1 MSNDSIVVRNGEEK
15 DLDDFFELFWM
26 SSVEHIQ
33 YNKELDALK
42 SKEQCKKFI
51 IDRQRKYLSDTKQIF
66 FVAQDNKKIIGA
78 ATGHIGPRD
87 EAAVYKVEE
96 MGFLDELCVIPEYRK
111 SGIGKRLVE
120 TLLQELDRR
129 AVQFVG
135 LGVAYKNPA
144 MHLYHTYGFHL
155 EGVWMVRRRDQPWNV
170 TEQYATQRGE
180 GKRYDPYGRGKETLP
195 FIVKVKPQSVMGDY
209 IALHGLLPENELPV
223 RFRHKIPENEIWIRK
238 NVYDDPKRRERI
250 LQGHEKFE
258 LELMETRGLTYKQ
271 AHQRA
276 QFHEKVY
283 RLEDWLGRVEK
294 ELTGTPYESVQVI
307 EKPTARKKMKHKK
320 RTRSQDT

>member
-1 MSNDSIVVRNGEEK
+1 M
-15 DLDDFFELFWM
+15 
-26 SSVEHIQ
+26 Q

-42 SKEQCKKFI
+42 SKEQCKKYI
-51 IDRQRKYLSDTKQIF
+51 IDRQRKYLNDKNQIF
-66 FVAQDNKKIIGA
+66 LIAQDKKKIIGA
-78 ATGHIGPRD
+78 ATGHIGLRD
-87 EAAVYKVEE
+87 EAAVYRIEE
-96 MGFLDELCVIPEYRK
+96 MGFLDELCVLPEYRK
-111 SGIGKRLVE
+111 SGVGKRLLE
-120 TLLQELDRR
+120 ELLEELDRR

-144 MHLYHTYGFHL
+144 MHLYHSYGFHL
-155 EGVWMVRRRDQPWNV
+155 ESVWMVRRGDQPWGA
-170 TEQYATQRGE
+170 TEKEAKKRVE
-180 GKRYDPYGRGKETLP
+180 VKRYNPYGRGKETLP

-258 LELMETRGLTYKQ
+258 LELMETKGLTYKQ

-283 RLEDWLGRVEK
+283 KFEDWLGRLEK
-294 ELTGTPYESVQVI
+294 ELNRAPYESVQVI
-307 EKPTARKKMKHKK
+307 EKTTAPKKTKHRK
-320 RTRSQDT
+320 RTGSQGNRTKNIAGYQEGI